1 MALRHRL
8 EIMSMAMFG
17 ATSDTWNSD
26 GAGLTTQARE
36 EHEDVVKSRSQSAAV
51 RAKVLVVL
59 TKGGYRK
66 SLRGVAY
73 ILHRCQQRSAGWSS
87 AYSNERKSVSQF
99 GR

>member
-1 MALRHRL
+1 MRAFVIL
-8 EIMSMAMFG
+8 IGSSNCVG
-17 ATSDTWNSD
+17 IS
-26 GAGLTTQARE
+26 GLCIDKVQTLYN
-36 EHEDVVKSRSQSAAV
+36 EDVVKSRSQSAAV